1 MLICQSVMLM
11 KLNDKGNTKYKNIT
25 TESITLYLSLY
36 VPCLKKLKTPKKRY
50 MIKPVTFSEMNS
62 KAQVDITDM
71 QCQRDGDLIW
81 ILVYQDDL
89 TKLV

>member
-36 VPCLKKLKTPKKRY
+36 VPCLKKLKTPKK
-50 MIKPVTFSEMNS
+50 TLDDQTS
-62 KAQVDITDM
+62 DI
-71 QCQRDGDLIW
+71 
-81 ILVYQDDL
+81 
-89 TKLV
+89 